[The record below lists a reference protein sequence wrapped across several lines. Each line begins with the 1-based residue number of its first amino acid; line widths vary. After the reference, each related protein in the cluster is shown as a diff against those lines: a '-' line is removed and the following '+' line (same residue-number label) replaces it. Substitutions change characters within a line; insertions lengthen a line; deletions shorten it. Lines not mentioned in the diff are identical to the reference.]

1 MIVSYSDITGGM
13 NDTVS
18 PDSLKDNEARHIENF
33 VIAKD
38 GGVVVRA
45 GTKMINEDSFDGEI
59 DQVIEWVLS
68 DGSVILLNMIDKK
81 LYELVKNADTGKIG
95 KTLKIELAKET
106 ISYAPYKNVFYF
118 L

>member
-33 VIAKD
+33 VIAKG

-45 GTKMINEDSFDGEI
+45 GTKMINEDSFAGEI
-59 DQVIEWVLS
+59 DQVIEWVCRRKRNPAEH
-68 DGSVILLNMIDKK
+68 DRQK
-81 LYELVKNADTGKIG
+81 LYELVKNADTGKI
-95 KTLKIELAKET
+95 ERH
-106 ISYAPYKNVFYF
+106 
-118 L
+118 